1 MKRVLFIHFS
11 FLVSFFII
19 LSLIN
24 SWLSFSYWPLW
35 LGAIIGSILPELDSL
50 VYVFF
55 VNPQELT
62 SQRVIYFLKKGNI
75 LSAIKLLNET
85 SAERDLLVFHS
96 LSFILVSFVLLF
108 WLATSSN
115 NLLGLG
121 IGFSIVLHGLVN
133 ELIDRKYPIS
143 YTIIGFGML
152 LVLGIMA

>member
-1 MKRVLFIHFS
+1 MKRVFFIHIS
-11 FLVSFFII
+11 FLVSFFIL
-19 LSLIN
+19 LSLVN
-24 SWLSFSYWPLW
+24 SWLALSYWPLW
-35 LGAIIGSILPELDSL
+35 LGAIIGSVLPEMDSL

-62 SQRVIYFLKKGNI
+62 SQRVIYFFKKGNI

-108 WLATSSN
+108 WLATSSGSIFGKGIVFAMLTH
-115 NLLGLG
+115 LLTGD
-121 IGFSIVLHGLVN
+121 LVKK
-133 ELIDRKYPIS
+133 KYS
-143 YTIIGFGML
+143 VWYSLIGFGML